1 VLETAGFDFIDA
13 DVDRRCRM
21 YFDGTHTPTR
31 ILEYSSKQN
40 ITDTM
45 LVKRLMSYM
54 TRDKHIGVFP
64 LNTIVIMTTALMSEL
79 TQSSML
85 TVAFLMA
92 LYTRSSLFLPL
103 PLSILVELLAV
114 EFREAEEAFRTTSV
128 LLL

>member
-1 VLETAGFDFIDA
+1 
-13 DVDRRCRM
+13 
-21 YFDGTHTPTR
+21 
-31 ILEYSSKQN
+31 
-40 ITDTM
+40 
-45 LVKRLMSYM
+45 M